1 MSNIKGVY
9 ELSIWRD
16 VYKNNEFIE
25 EKVVVIGS
33 DKMQDADVQHRAYG
47 ISQKRNVNGS
57 RSLTFKLPYLYFNT
71 NSGEKVVNPFVGLL
85 ANETKVKLK
94 YNGKWYDYLI
104 KNIAEDSK
112 SHTCTYSAEDLFVN
126 ELSKNGFG
134 VVLDK
139 EKENNIGTNEEL
151 AKRILEEDT
160 DWRVEGSDV
169 NVQTQVEALYLLSV
183 SHGVTKGW
191 NILDPVEEGGVST
204 KKTDESFVN
213 VGDNPAYVLA
223 FYSSCSGK
231 PRRFQYIHIA
241 GEGNKANGIDVNGE
255 GKYEL
260 DADNYI
266 INKNCQYY
274 IENPTYQTKDA
285 NGLFLPQGFKFEKIV
300 TKYQAKR
307 YVFSQKTA
315 YFAPLDIYVDVVTK
329 NGKDYYYYKKS
340 EYSGPTFISNLI
352 SNNSFVEKYGWTG
365 NCFSNIPVTN
375 EKSNAKVEAK
385 TEPDIFEYFGT
396 DKWANRAYTSYIE
409 LTAPAADPEAP
420 AAVPMV
426 VEDSF
431 YANRAKLKNL
441 ANGDKYVFAWR
452 LKSGDLFDKI
462 DSIDVAEWEY
472 DSNFSCYN
480 KKSKEA
486 FMTINAGSTI
496 QEKEVKIET
505 YQQDENG
512 TTTTILIPETYKF
525 VIATVNNSKFTESTF
540 KRSKVRTFF
549 TLKNGQTVELEDF
562 QIFEY
567 IPDANNKPIFPD
579 EQTTDGVIKTYHYY
593 FNPDDN
599 ASATSLDDLNLLVG
613 KEQEDSSFIL
623 KIDDKC
629 EKVREVSAKES
640 NYFNILQNIAE
651 KFECWLDI
659 DVKHNTDGSIIPNE
673 KKVRFKNYVGK
684 KLPYGF
690 RYGFNLKAIQR
701 TNVSKALT
709 TKLIVRQNSNELAKN
724 GFCTIARANANPT
737 GDTAL
742 YDFSY
747 YFNQGLMNKSDFI
760 GDVYYPNEGYY
771 DRIRAYNTKL
781 VSLNDEL
788 AEILPQLTTVGA
800 QLQVAES
807 GMRAAAEEYEKAEY
821 SFNELADFSLVEEL
835 GDQEKEGRIEII
847 KNDPDLKQYY
857 MEAITAL
864 QAQDKHTKDY
874 NRLVVSY
881 DKLVAKKESL
891 LRQIEETTT
900 NKKETNKQFYK
911 KYSRFIQEGTWQ
923 SEEYIDDEKYYLDAQ
938 KTLYNSCWPQVTYN
952 INVANLENHPDY
964 EYYKF
969 DLGDT
974 TYIQDPEFFGY
985 LSDGATPYRKEI
997 AISEKNEFIDC
1008 PWKDTVSV
1016 QTFKNQ
1022 FQDLFKSLTA
1032 SVQALQYSEGAY
1044 QKAAEL
1050 AVSDDKDRFKFLEG
1064 AMNSAQMAIENAGD
1078 QTVTW
1083 DNRGITITDAVNK
1096 AKQLRLVSGAMMF
1109 RTLDENGEEAWK
1121 TGITPEGV
1129 SADLITAGRIDSG
1142 TIQIMNKNDTSF
1154 RWDSKGITAY
1164 DVDTDGNYTKN
1175 KGVRFNSN
1183 GLLGFNGVDS
1193 SSAPIDEKN
1202 ASFYLTEEGMKVQPQ
1217 NFAHTKDNENVSYTR
1232 NDYVKLGEVDNQ
1244 IYNDWSSDGQPK
1256 WEDFG
1261 TEADSHPP
1269 FVAVMAV
1276 GETLDDGSVSESFR
1290 LYSDGTITAN
1300 KIKLTGSVG
1309 WTSAASPNQI
1319 VYHTGAG
1326 TVNGKIPDK
1335 PENGTTFNKFVN
1347 GSDIYW
1353 HKIKD
1358 EDDKYYSKTTDGGAT
1373 WSVVY
1378 SLGLDFNIYSDTGFF
1393 VFNEDRK
1400 PSFDQTAVLIVQG
1413 PDISADSTVTWI
1425 VGNNQEPE
1433 LTDKQTL
1440 EYKIT
1445 SDQSYDVDEFVF
1457 TANIEGTIREFK
1469 IPVTIQKTGRDG
1481 VQCYIDSSVGFL
1493 IEEKEKGN
1501 VKLTARIF
1509 EGAVEIDSEGEDLDY
1524 AWYIEDKRY
1533 LWIPTDGTT
1542 KTLTIQAS
1550 DIKNKQVYFSA
1561 TKKQA

>member
-25 EKVVVIGS
+25 EKVIVIGS
-33 DKMQDADVQHRAYG
+33 DKMQDANVQHRAYD

-57 RSLTFKLPYLYFNT
+57 RSLTFKLPYLYFNA
-71 NSGEKVVNPFVGLL
+71 NSGEKVANPFVGLL

-94 YNGKWYDYLI
+94 HNGKWYDYLI
-104 KNIAEDSK
+104 KNIVEDSK

-134 VVLDK
+134 AVLDRK
-139 EKENNIGTNEEL
+139 QENNIGTNKEL
-151 AKRILEEDT
+151 AERVLADT
-160 DWRVEGSDV
+160 DWLVVDGDI
-169 NVQTQVEALYLLSV
+169 NVQTQIETLYLLSV
-183 SHGVTKGW
+183 SHGVAKGW

-204 KKTDESFVN
+204 KEADGSFVN
-213 VGDNPAYVLA
+213 VEENPAYVLA

-231 PRRFQYIHIA
+231 PSRFQYIHIA
-241 GEGNKANGIDVNGE
+241 GENGKANGIDANGE

-274 IENPTYQTKDA
+274 IENPIYQPKDA
-285 NGLFLPQGFKFEKIV
+285 NGLFLPQGFKFEKII

-329 NGKDYYYYKKS
+329 NGEDYYYYKKS

-365 NCFSNIPVTN
+365 NCFSDIPVAN
-375 EKSNAKVEAK
+375 EESNAKVEAK

-396 DKWANRAYTSYIE
+396 GQLANRTYTSYIK
-409 LTAPAADPEAP
+409 LIAPEAP
-420 AAVPMV
+420 AAIPMV

-452 LKSGDLFDKI
+452 LKSGNLFDKI
-462 DSIDVAEWEY
+462 NSIDVAEWEY

-480 KKSKEA
+480 KKNKEA

-496 QEKEVKIET
+496 QEKEIKIEN

-512 TTTTILIPETYKF
+512 TTTTIFIPETYKF

-579 EQTTDGVIKTYHYY
+579 EQTTEGVIKTYHYY
-593 FNPDDN
+593 FSPDDN
-599 ASATSLDDLNLLVG
+599 TSVTSLDDLNLLVG
-613 KEQEDSSFIL
+613 KEQEDSSFIP

-659 DVKHNTDGSIIPNE
+659 DVKHNTDGSIVSNE
-673 KKVRFKNYVGK
+673 KKVCFKNYVGK

-724 GFCTIARANANPT
+724 GFCTVARANANPT

-747 YFNQGLMNKSDFI
+747 YFNQGLMNKGDFI

-771 DRIRAYNTKL
+771 DKIKTYNAKL

-788 AEILPQLTTVGA
+788 TEILPQLTTVGA

-807 GMRAAAEEYEKAEY
+807 GIRAATEEYEKAEY

-835 GDQEKEGRIEII
+835 GDEEKESRKEII
-847 KNDPDLKQYY
+847 EKDPDLKQYY

-874 NRLVVSY
+874 DRLVVSY

-891 LRQIEETTT
+891 LRQMEETTT
-900 NKKETNKQFYK
+900 KKKEANKQFYK

-997 AISEKNEFIDC
+997 VISEKNEFVDC
-1008 PWKDTVSV
+1008 PWKDTISV

-1050 AVSDDKDRFKFLEG
+1050 AVSDEKDRFKFLEG

-1083 DNRGITITDAVNK
+1083 DNRGITVTDAVNK

-1164 DVDTDGNYTKN
+1164 DVDNEGNYTKD

-1183 GLLGFNGVDS
+1183 GLLGFDGVDS
-1193 SSAPIDEKN
+1193 STTTITEDN
-1202 ASFYLTEEGMKVQPQ
+1202 ASFYLTEEGMKVQPK
-1217 NFAHTKDNENVSYTR
+1217 NFAHAKTGGQYSR
-1232 NDYVKLGEVDNQ
+1232 NDYVKLGEVDGQ
-1244 IYNDWSSDGQPK
+1244 VYNDWDSSGLPK
-1256 WEDFG
+1256 WTDF
-1261 TEADSHPP
+1261 TDEKEADSHPP

-1276 GETLDDGSVSESFR
+1276 GETLTENSAAESFR

-1309 WTSAASPNQI
+1309 WTSAASPNQT
-1319 VYHTGAG
+1319 VYHAG
-1326 TVNGKIPDK
+1326 NGGTPDK
-1335 PENGTTFNKFVN
+1335 PDDGTTFNKFKDT
-1347 GSDIYW
+1347 SDSEW
-1353 HKIKD
+1353 HKTKSD
-1358 EDDKYYSKTTDGGAT
+1358 NDKYYSKTTDGGAT

-1378 SLGLDFNIYSDTGFF
+1378 SLGLDFNIYSSTGFF

-1400 PSFDQTAVLIVQG
+1400 PSFDQTAILIVQG
-1413 PDISADSTVTWI
+1413 PDVSANSTVIWT
-1425 VGNNQEPE
+1425 VNENQEP
-1433 LTDKQTL
+1433 TQDQTL
-1440 EYKIT
+1440 TYNIT
-1445 SDQSYDVDEFVF
+1445 NGQSYAVDEFVF
-1457 TANIEGTIREFK
+1457 TASIDGTVREFK

-1493 IEEKEKGN
+1493 IEEEEN
-1501 VKLTARIF
+1501 DVVKLTARIF
-1509 EGAVEIDSEGEDLDY
+1509 EGAEEIDPYGDILNY
-1524 AWYIEDKRY
+1524 TWYVDDVPY
-1533 LWIPTDGTT
+1533 NWTPTNGKT
-1542 KTLTIQAS
+1542 KELIIQAS
-1550 DIKNKQVYFSA
+1550 YIKNKQVYFSA
-1561 TKKQA
+1561 AEKQA

>member
-33 DKMQDADVQHRAYG
+33 DKMQDANVQHRAYD

-94 YNGKWYDYLI
+94 HNGKWYDYLI
-104 KNIAEDSK
+104 KNIVEDSK

-134 VVLDK
+134 VVLDRK
-139 EKENNIGTNEEL
+139 QENNIGTNKEL
-151 AKRILEEDT
+151 AERVLVDT
-160 DWRVEGSDV
+160 DWLVADGDI
-169 NVQTQVEALYLLSV
+169 NVQTQVETLYLLSV
-183 SHGVTKGW
+183 SHGVAKGW

-204 KKTDESFVN
+204 KKAEGSFVN
-213 VGDNPAYVLA
+213 VDGNPAYVLA

-231 PRRFQYIHIA
+231 PRRFQYIHVA
-241 GEGNKANGIDVNGE
+241 GENGKANGIDANGE

-274 IENPTYQTKDA
+274 IENPIYQPKDA
-285 NGLFLPQGFKFEKIV
+285 NGLFLPQGFKFEKII

-307 YVFSQKTA
+307 YVFSQKNA

-329 NGKDYYYYKKS
+329 NGEDYYYYKKS

-365 NCFSNIPVTN
+365 NCFSDVPVTN

-396 DKWANRAYTSYIE
+396 GQLANRTYTSYIKLIAPE
-409 LTAPAADPEAP
+409 TPAAI
-420 AAVPMV
+420 PMV

-441 ANGDKYVFAWR
+441 ANGDQYVFAWR
-452 LKSGDLFDKI
+452 LKNGDLFDKI

-480 KKSKEA
+480 KKNKKA
-486 FMTINAGSTI
+486 FMTINADSII
-496 QEKEVKIET
+496 QEKEIKIET
-505 YQQDENG
+505 YSGEYDENG
-512 TTTTILIPETYKF
+512 APVMTLIPETYKF
-525 VIATVNNSKFTESTF
+525 VIATVDNSKFTESTF
-540 KRSKVRTFF
+540 KKSKVRTFF
-549 TLKNGQTVELEDF
+549 TLKSGETVELEDF

-579 EQTTDGVIKTYHYY
+579 EQTTEGVIKTYHYY
-593 FNPDDN
+593 FSPNDN
-599 ASATSLDDLNLLVG
+599 ASVTSLDDLNLLVG
-613 KEQEDSSFIL
+613 KEQEDSSFVP

-659 DVKHNTDGSIIPNE
+659 DVKHNADGSIVPNE
-673 KKVRFKNYVGK
+673 KKVCFKNYVGK

-747 YFNQGLMNKSDFI
+747 YFNQGLMNKGDFI

-771 DRIRAYNTKL
+771 DKIKTCNAKL

-788 AEILPQLTTVGA
+788 TEILPQLTTVGA

-807 GMRAAAEEYEKAEY
+807 GMRAATEEYEKAEY
-821 SFNELADFSLVEEL
+821 SFNELADFSLVEQL
-835 GDQEKEGRIEII
+835 GDKEKESRIEII
-847 KNDPDLKQYY
+847 EKDSDLKQYY
-857 MEAITAL
+857 MEAIIAL

-891 LRQIEETTT
+891 LRQMEETTT
-900 NKKETNKQFYK
+900 KKKEANKQFYK

-952 INVANLENHPDY
+952 INVANLENHPNY

-997 AISEKNEFIDC
+997 VISEKNEFVDC
-1008 PWKDTVSV
+1008 PWKDTISV

-1050 AVSDDKDRFKFLEG
+1050 AVSDEKDRFKFLEG

-1083 DNRGITITDAVNK
+1083 DNRGITVTDAVNK

-1164 DVDTDGNYTKN
+1164 DVDNEGNYTKDR
-1175 KGVRFNSN
+1175 GVRFNSN
-1183 GLLGFNGVDS
+1183 GLLGFDGVDS
-1193 SSAPIDEKN
+1193 SIQTITESN
-1202 ASFYLTEEGMKVQPQ
+1202 ASFYLTEEGMKVQPK
-1217 NFAHTKDNENVSYTR
+1217 NFGVGYDNIGNK
-1232 NDYVKLGEVDNQ
+1232 YVKLGKVNDKIYKSWDNKTGLP
-1244 IYNDWSSDGQPK
+1244 S
-1256 WEDFG
+1256 
-1261 TEADSHPP
+1261 TEGNGNP
-1269 FVAVMAV
+1269 FVTVMEI
-1276 GETLDDGSVSESFR
+1276 GDEGSGQFSI
-1290 LYSDGTITAN
+1290 YSDGTVTAN
-1300 KIKLTGSVG
+1300 NIKFTGSVG
-1309 WTSAASPNQI
+1309 WTAAASPSLT
-1319 VYHTGAG
+1319 VYSRKINNAPPNKPIDG
-1326 TVNGKIPDK
+1326 TLY
-1335 PENGTTFNKFVN
+1335 NKFADTHNAATGDYVN
-1347 GSDIYW
+1347 YW
-1353 HKIKD
+1353 HKIYDSEKD
-1358 EDDKYYSKTTDGGAT
+1358 VYMSRTDDGGKT
-1373 WSVVY
+1373 WSQVFLIQGEKGEDGVAVRSY
-1378 SLGLDFNIYSDTGFF
+1378 VESSLGEFIKNT
-1393 VFNEDRK
+1393 V
-1400 PSFDQTAVLIVQG
+1400 
-1413 PDISADSTVTWI
+1413 ADNT
-1425 VGNNQEPE
+1425 E
-1433 LTDKQTL
+1433 
-1440 EYKIT
+1440 IT
-1445 SDQSYDVDEFVF
+1445 F
-1457 TANIEGTIREFK
+1457 TAKIMSGANEIINSGIVYTWYVNNVRQNGTG
-1469 IPVTIQKTGRDG
+1469 KTFTTT
-1481 VQCYIDSSVGFL
+1481 V
-1493 IEEKEKGN
+1493 
-1501 VKLTARIF
+1501 
-1509 EGAVEIDSEGEDLDY
+1509 GAV
-1524 AWYIEDKRY
+1524 R
-1533 LWIPTDGTT
+1533 
-1542 KTLTIQAS
+1542 
-1550 DIKNKQVYFSA
+1550 NKQVRFEA
-1561 TKKQA
+1561 TDNT

>member
-16 VYKNNEFIE
+16 VYKNDEFVE

-33 DKMQDADVQHRAYG
+33 DKMQDASVQHRAYD

-57 RSLTFKLPYLYFNT
+57 RSLTFKLPYLYFDT
-71 NSGEKVVNPFVGLL
+71 SSGEKVANPFVGLL

-94 YNGKWYDYLI
+94 HNGKWYDYLI
-104 KNIAEDSK
+104 KNIVEDSK

-134 VVLDK
+134 VVLDRK
-139 EKENNIGTNEEL
+139 QENNIGTNKEL
-151 AKRILEEDT
+151 AEKVLAET
-160 DWRVEGSDV
+160 DWTVADCDV
-169 NVQTQVEALYLLSV
+169 NVQTQVETLYLLSV
-183 SHGVTKGW
+183 SHGVDKGW
-191 NILDPVEEGGVST
+191 NILDPVDENGVT
-204 KKTDESFVN
+204 VKRAESSFTN
-213 VGDNPAYVLA
+213 TTNDRAYVLA

-241 GEGNKANGIDVNGE
+241 GENEKANGIGEDGE
-255 GKYEL
+255 GKYVL

-266 INKNCQYY
+266 INENCQYY
-274 IENPTYQTKDA
+274 IENPSYQSKDA
-285 NGLFLPQGFKFEKIV
+285 NGLFLPIGFKFKKVI

-315 YFAPLDIYVDVVTK
+315 YFAPLDVYVDVVT
-329 NGKDYYYYKKS
+329 NGNKDCYYYKKS
-340 EYSGPTFISNLI
+340 EYLAPTFITNLV

-365 NCFSNIPVTN
+365 NCFSNTAVDD
-375 EKSNAKVEAK
+375 EKSSAIVEAK
-385 TEPDIFEYFGT
+385 TDPDIFEYFGT
-396 DKWANRAYTSYIE
+396 EQLASQTYTSYLK
-409 LTAPAADPEAP
+409 LTSSAEAT
-420 AAVPMV
+420 ATPMV

-452 LKSGDLFDKI
+452 LREGELFDKI

-472 DSNFSCYN
+472 DPTLSCYN
-480 KKSKEA
+480 KKSKSA
-486 FMTINAGSTI
+486 LMTINS
-496 QEKEVKIET
+496 ESVVDNKIITTET
-505 YQQDENG
+505 YSDKYDENG
-512 TTTTILIPETYKF
+512 APITFPTSKTYKYA
-525 VIATVNNSKFTESTF
+525 IATVNNSKFTESTF
-540 KRSKVRTFF
+540 KKSKVRTFF
-549 TLKNGQTVELEDF
+549 TLKNGKTVELEDF

-567 IPDANNKPIFPD
+567 IPDANDVPIFPD
-579 EQTTDGVIKTYHYY
+579 EQTAEGTIKTYHYY
-593 FNPDDN
+593 FDPDEN
-599 ASATSLDDLNLLVG
+599 ASATSLDDLKLLVG
-613 KEQEDSSFIL
+613 KEQENTDFVP
-623 KIDDKC
+623 KIDNKC

-640 NYFNILQNIAE
+640 NYFNILQSIAE

-659 DVKHNTDGSIIPNE
+659 DVEHNSYGKVVSSG
-673 KKVRFKNYVGK
+673 KKIRFKNYVGK

-690 RYGFNLKAIQR
+690 RYGFNLQAVQR

-709 TKLIVRQNSNELAKN
+709 TKLIVRQNSNELAKK

-737 GDTAL
+737 GDTTL

-760 GDVYYPNEGYY
+760 GDVYCIKEGYY
-771 DRIRAYNTKL
+771 DRIRVYNANL

-800 QLQVAES
+800 QLQVAEN
-807 GMRAAAEEYEKAEY
+807 GMRAASEEYEQAEY
-821 SFNELADFSLVEEL
+821 SFNELADFALAGVFNGEEKKSKKETI
-835 GDQEKEGRIEII
+835 EK
-847 KNDPDLKQYY
+847 DPDLKQYY
-857 MEAITAL
+857 TEAITAL
-864 QAQDKHTKDY
+864 QARDKYTKDY
-874 NRLVVSY
+874 DRLVVSY
-881 DKLVAKKESL
+881 DKLSAKKESL
-891 LRQIEETTT
+891 LKQIDEATA
-900 NKKETNKQFYK
+900 NKKEENKKFYK

-964 EYYKF
+964 KYYKF

-985 LSDGATPYRKEI
+985 MSDGATPYRKEI

-1008 PWKDTVSV
+1008 PWKDTISV

-1050 AVSDDKDRFKFLEG
+1050 AVSDEKDRFKFLEG

-1083 DNRGITITDAVNK
+1083 DNQGITVTDAVNK

-1109 RTLDENGEEAWK
+1109 RTLDENGEEVWK

-1164 DVDTDGNYTKN
+1164 NVDADGNYTKN

-1183 GLLGFNGVDS
+1183 GLLGFDGVDS
-1193 SSAPIDEKN
+1193 SSTPINEKN
-1202 ASFYLTEEGMKVQPQ
+1202 ASFYLTEEGMKVQPR
-1217 NFAHTKDNENVSYTR
+1217 NFALTKDNQNVSYTR

-1244 IYNDWSSDGQPK
+1244 IYNDWDSNGVPI
-1256 WEDFG
+1256 WEDF
-1261 TEADSHPP
+1261 TKDEEIKKHPP

-1276 GETLDDGSVSESFR
+1276 GETLDDGSGSVKENFR

-1335 PENGTTFNKFVN
+1335 PDDGTTFNKFA
-1347 GSDIYW
+1347 DDDKTTW
-1353 HKIKD
+1353 HKTRLG
-1358 EDDKYYSKTTDGGAT
+1358 DDKYYSKTTDGGAT

-1378 SLGLDFNIYSDTGFF
+1378 SLGLDFDIYSDTGFF

-1400 PSFDQTAVLIVQG
+1400 PSFNQTATLTVQG
-1413 PDISADSTVTWI
+1413 PDISADSTVIWT
-1425 VGNNQEPE
+1425 VGEE
-1433 LTDKQTL
+1433 EWKGQTQTIL
-1440 EYKIT
+1440 YTIDSSKVYE
-1445 SDQSYDVDEFVF
+1445 VDEFVF
-1457 TANIEGTIREFK
+1457 KANIDGTERVFK

-1481 VQCYIDSSVGFL
+1481 IQCYIESSVGFL
-1493 IEEKEKGN
+1493 IEENEKGTIE
-1501 VKLTARIF
+1501 LTARIF
-1509 EGAVEIDSEGEDLDY
+1509 EGTTEIDPKGELLNY
-1524 AWYIEDKRY
+1524 TWYINNVQYNVPSPEE
-1533 LWIPTDGTT
+1533 GT
-1542 KTLTIQAS
+1542 KTITIS
-1550 DIKNKQVYFSA
+1550 TEDVKNKQVHFSA
-1561 TKKQA
+1561 TEKQT

>member
-25 EKVVVIGS
+25 EKVIVIGS
-33 DKMQDADVQHRAYG
+33 DKMQDADVQHRAYD

-57 RSLTFKLPYLYFNT
+57 RSLTFKLPYLYFNI

-94 YNGKWYDYLI
+94 HNGKWYDYLI

-169 NVQTQVEALYLLSV
+169 NVQTQVETLYLLSV
-183 SHGVTKGW
+183 SHGVAKGW

-204 KKTDESFVN
+204 KKTNEFFAN

-231 PRRFQYIHIA
+231 PHRFQYIHIA
-241 GEGNKANGIDVNGE
+241 GEDNKANGIDVNGE

-274 IENPTYQTKDA
+274 IENPTYQTKDV
-285 NGLFLPQGFKFEKIV
+285 NGLFLPQGFKFEKII
-300 TKYQAKR
+300 TRYQAKR

-329 NGKDYYYYKKS
+329 NGEDYYYYKKS

-365 NCFSNIPVTN
+365 NCFSNIPIAN

-396 DKWANRAYTSYIE
+396 GQLANRTYTSYIK
-409 LTAPAADPEAP
+409 LIAPEADPETP
-420 AAVPMV
+420 AAIPMV

-452 LKSGDLFDKI
+452 LKSGNLFDKI

-472 DSNFSCYN
+472 DPDFSCYN
-480 KKSKEA
+480 KKNKKA
-486 FMTINAGSTI
+486 FMTINANSII
-496 QEKEVKIET
+496 QEKEIKIET
-505 YQQDENG
+505 YSGEYDENG
-512 TTTTILIPETYKF
+512 APVMTFIPETYKF
-525 VIATVNNSKFTESTF
+525 VIATVDNSKFTESTF
-540 KRSKVRTFF
+540 KKSKVRTFF
-549 TLKNGQTVELEDF
+549 TLKSGETVELEDF

-567 IPDANNKPIFPD
+567 ISDANNKPIFPD
-579 EQTTDGVIKTYHYY
+579 EQTTEGVIKTYHYY
-593 FNPDDN
+593 FSPDDN
-599 ASATSLDDLNLLVG
+599 ASVTSLDDLNLLVG
-613 KEQEDSSFIL
+613 KEQEDSSFIP

-659 DVKHNTDGSIIPNE
+659 DVKHNTDGSIVPNE
-673 KKVRFKNYVGK
+673 KKVCFKNYVGK

-724 GFCTIARANANPT
+724 GFCTVARANANPT

-747 YFNQGLMNKSDFI
+747 YFNQGLMNKGDFI

-771 DRIRAYNTKL
+771 DKIKTYNAKL

-788 AEILPQLTTVGA
+788 TEILPQLTTVGA

-835 GDQEKEGRIEII
+835 GDKEKESRIEII
-847 KNDPDLKQYY
+847 KKDSDLKQYY

-881 DKLVAKKESL
+881 DKLAAKKESL

-900 NKKETNKQFYK
+900 KKKEANKQFYK

-997 AISEKNEFIDC
+997 VISEKNEFVDC
-1008 PWKDTVSV
+1008 PWKDTISV

-1050 AVSDDKDRFKFLEG
+1050 AVSDEKDRFKFLEG

-1083 DNRGITITDAVNK
+1083 DNRGITVTDAVNK

-1164 DVDTDGNYTKN
+1164 DVDNEGNYTKD

-1183 GLLGFNGVDS
+1183 GLLGFDGVDS
-1193 SSAPIDEKN
+1193 STTTVTEDN
-1202 ASFYLTEEGMKVQPQ
+1202 ASFYLTEEGMKVQPK
-1217 NFAHTKDNENVSYTR
+1217 NFGPEYLDVGDK
-1232 NDYVKLGEVDNQ
+1232 YVKLGKVNDK
-1244 IYNDWSSDGQPK
+1244 IYKAWNDKTGLPSEEG
-1256 WEDFG
+1256 EG
-1261 TEADSHPP
+1261 IP
-1269 FVAVMAV
+1269 FVTIMEI
-1276 GETLDDGSVSESFR
+1276 GDGDSGQFSI
-1290 LYSDGTITAN
+1290 YSDGTVTAK

-1309 WTSAASPNQI
+1309 WTSAASPNQT
-1319 VYHTGAG
+1319 VYHAG
-1326 TVNGKIPDK
+1326 NKGIPTK
-1335 PENGTTFNKFVN
+1335 PVDGTTFNNFADK
-1347 GSDIYW
+1347 SSTDW
-1353 HKIKD
+1353 HKTKD
-1358 EDDKYYSKTTDGGAT
+1358 DVNDKYYSKTTDGGAT

-1378 SLGLDFNIYSDTGFF
+1378 SLGLDFNIYSSTGFF

-1413 PDISADSTVTWI
+1413 PDVSANSMVIWTV
-1425 VGNNQEPE
+1425 NENQEPE
-1433 LTDKQTL
+1433 PTREQTL
-1440 EYKIT
+1440 TYKIT
-1445 SDQSYDVDEFVF
+1445 SDQSYAVDKFVF
-1457 TANIEGTIREFK
+1457 TANIDGTIREFK

-1493 IEEKEKGN
+1493 IEENEIGDI
-1501 VKLTARIF
+1501 KLTARIF
-1509 EGAVEIDSEGEDLDY
+1509 EGAKEIDRDGNTLEY
-1524 AWYIEDKRY
+1524 TWYI
-1533 LWIPTDGTT
+1533 DGVQYSVPSPEEGT
-1542 KTLTIQAS
+1542 KTITIS
-1550 DIKNKQVYFSA
+1550 TENVKNKYVHFSA
-1561 TKKQA
+1561 TEKQT

>member
-16 VYKNNEFIE
+16 VYKNDEFVE

-33 DKMQDADVQHRAYG
+33 DKMQDASVQHRAYD

-57 RSLTFKLPYLYFNT
+57 RSLTFKLPYLYFDT
-71 NSGEKVVNPFVGLL
+71 SSGEKVANPFVGLL
-85 ANETKVKLK
+85 ANETKIKLK
-94 YNGKWYDYLI
+94 HNGKWYDYLI
-104 KNIAEDSK
+104 KNIVEDSK

-134 VVLDK
+134 VVLDRK
-139 EKENNIGTNEEL
+139 QENNIGTNKEL
-151 AKRILEEDT
+151 AEKVLAET
-160 DWRVEGSDV
+160 DWTVADCDV
-169 NVQTQVEALYLLSV
+169 NVQTQVETLYLLSV
-183 SHGVTKGW
+183 SHGVDKGW
-191 NILDPVEEGGVST
+191 NILDPVDENGVT
-204 KKTDESFVN
+204 VKRAESSFTN
-213 VGDNPAYVLA
+213 TTNDRAYVLA

-231 PRRFQYIHIA
+231 PRRFQYIHID
-241 GEGNKANGIDVNGE
+241 GENGKANGIGEDGE
-255 GKYEL
+255 GKYVL

-266 INKNCQYY
+266 INENCQYY
-274 IENPTYQTKDA
+274 IENPSYQSKDA
-285 NGLFLPQGFKFEKIV
+285 NGLFLPSGFKFKKVI

-365 NCFSNIPVTN
+365 NCFSNIPVAN

-396 DKWANRAYTSYIE
+396 DKWANRTYTSYIE

-452 LKSGDLFDKI
+452 LKSGNLFDKI
-462 DSIDVAEWEY
+462 NSIDVAEWEY
-472 DSNFSCYN
+472 DPDLSCYN
-480 KKSKEA
+480 KKSKKA
-486 FMTINAGSTI
+486 FMTIDADSTI
-496 QEKEVKIET
+496 QEKEIKIET

-512 TTTTILIPETYKF
+512 TTTTILIPEIYKF

-593 FNPDDN
+593 FNPNDN

-613 KEQEDSSFIL
+613 KEQEDSDFVP

-659 DVKHNTDGSIIPNE
+659 DVKHNADGSIVPNE

-724 GFCTIARANANPT
+724 GFCTVARANANPT

-771 DRIRAYNTKL
+771 DKIRACNTKL

-807 GMRAAAEEYEKAEY
+807 GMRAATEEYEKAEY
-821 SFNELADFSLVEEL
+821 SFNELADFSLAEEL
-835 GDQEKEGRIEII
+835 GDKDKEDRIKII
-847 KNDPDLKQYY
+847 EEDSDLKQYY

-874 NRLVVSY
+874 NRLVISY

-891 LRQIEETTT
+891 LHQIEETTT

-964 EYYKF
+964 EHYKF

-1008 PWKDTVSV
+1008 PWKDAISV

-1078 QTVTW
+1078 QTVIW

-1164 DVDTDGNYTKN
+1164 DVDDKGNYTKN

-1183 GLLGFNGVDS
+1183 GLLGFDGVDS

-1202 ASFYLTEEGMKVQPQ
+1202 ASFYLTEEGMKVQPK
-1217 NFAHTKDNENVSYTR
+1217 NFGPEYIDVGDK
-1232 NDYVKLGEVDNQ
+1232 YVKLGKVNDK
-1244 IYNDWSSDGQPK
+1244 IYKAWNDKTGLPSEEG
-1256 WEDFG
+1256 EG
-1261 TEADSHPP
+1261 HP
-1269 FVAVMAV
+1269 FVTIMEI
-1276 GETLDDGSVSESFR
+1276 GDGDSGQFSI
-1290 LYSDGTITAN
+1290 YSDGTVTAK

-1319 VYHTGAG
+1319 VYHTGA
-1326 TVNGKIPDK
+1326 TDDGKELKPPD
-1335 PENGTTFNKFVN
+1335 NGTTFNKFVDE
-1347 GSDIYW
+1347 SDIYW

-1373 WSVVY
+1373 WSVIY

-1393 VFNEDRK
+1393 VFNEDKK

-1413 PDISADSTVTWI
+1413 PDVSADSEVTWK
-1425 VGNNQEPE
+1425 VNNIPDSTKEQI
-1433 LTDKQTL
+1433 L

-1457 TANIEGTIREFK
+1457 KANIEGTEREFK

-1493 IEEKEKGN
+1493 IEEKEEGE
-1501 VKLTARIF
+1501 VQLTARIF
-1509 EGAVEIDSEGEDLDY
+1509 EGTEEIDSEGYNLKY
-1524 AWYIEDKRY
+1524 TWYIENDPY
-1533 LWIPTDGTT
+1533 DWAPPGGIT
-1542 KTLTIQAS
+1542 KTLTIQAKN
-1550 DIKNKQVYFSA
+1550 IKNKQVHFSA
-1561 TKKQA
+1561 TEKSA